1 MPLLI
6 DQFICRTDNFAVLV
20 RDEATGFTASVDAP
34 DGAAIQR
41 RLSELGWK
49 LDLILCTHS
58 HGDHTAGN
66 LSLKA
71 ATGCTIVGPAAEASR
86 IPGIDR
92 TVSEGDVVTIG
103 SAIFDVLDTPG
114 HTDGHI
120 AYWSAGEEVAF
131 VGDTLFSLGCGR
143 IQPGAAAAMWT
154 SLSKLAALPR
164 DTSFY
169 CGHEYTEAN
178 GRFAVTIE
186 PNNLDLEARIAEV
199 AQLRAAGKPTL
210 PSTIGVERATN
221 PFLRAASRRRRRATG
236 MEQAEPAEVFAE
248 LRRRKDAFTG

>member
-1 MPLLI
+1 MPLTF

-20 RDEATGFTASVDAP
+20 RDDATGFTASVDAP
-34 DGAAIQR
+34 DGAAIAS
-41 RLSELGWK
+41 RLRDLGWK
-49 LDLILCTHS
+49 LDLILCTHA

-66 LSLKA
+66 LTLKS
-71 ATGCTIVGPAAEASR
+71 ATGCTIVGPVGEADR
-86 IPGIDR
+86 IPGLDR
-92 TVSEGDVVTIG
+92 PVREGDVVNIG

-114 HTDGHI
+114 HTTGHI
-120 AYWSAGEEVAF
+120 AYWSAGERVAF

-143 IQPGAAAAMWT
+143 IVPGMAAAMWA

-169 CGHEYTEAN
+169 CGHEYTEQN
-178 GRFAVTIE
+178 GRFAVTVE

-210 PSTIGVERATN
+210 PGTIGVERATN
-221 PFLRAASRRRRRATG
+221 PFLRASQGRLRRAIG
-236 MEQAEPAEVFAE
+236 MEKAEPAEIFAE
-248 LRRRKDAFTG
+248 LRRRKDAFAG